1 MTVCLIDGDVLCY
14 MACESRYMTP
24 DGYRIIV
31 QDEIVFTEEE
41 DKKYLDKAWKRLQY
55 LIRDLCDTH
64 FTEEYKA
71 AIAGIGNYRKDLFP
85 GYKANRHN
93 PTKKRNPF
101 VPQLR
106 KMLAESGMATEAHG
120 MEADDQLRMWAEEC
134 RANEIDYIVCSIDKD
149 LKMIQGRHYLIH
161 KQEHIEMSEWDALK
175 FYYEQLLQGD
185 QTDAIAGAPGVGPVK
200 AQKYLSEC
208 TTEQEM
214 QEVVMQVYYTCF
226 GRELWSD
233 ALFLTGQLIYLK
245 KHKDDWFTMDGWPRI
260 EFEEIEDKPK
270 KKKGKKM
277 EPWTIETA
285 LAAIDP
291 LCIVT
296 KQVWESALMFLAEQD
311 DTPPH
316 IIEAIEV
323 VSGRDKVPSAEL
335 EAYNVMIK
343 HFKKV
348 PTSFMK
354 VEVPM
359 PIIQEAPALSILDVK
374 GTGVYP
380 SIDNLQRRAPIENL
394 QNAPI
399 LGRVGPVIDTK
410 DLYDTSVIPKK
421 SVFNIPEVVV
431 VPTFSSNWGKK

>member
-1 MTVCLIDGDVLCY
+1 MTVCLIDADVVCY
-14 MACESRYMTP
+14 NACESRYMTA
-24 DGYRIIV
+24 DGYRIIT
-31 QDEIVFTEEE
+31 QDEIEFTEEE
-41 DKKYLDKAWKRLQY
+41 DAKYLAKAWLKLQS
-55 LIRDLCDTH
+55 IIKHLCELHYTD
-64 FTEEYKA
+64 EYRA
-71 AIAGIGNYRKDLFP
+71 AVAGIGNYRKDLFA

-106 KMLAESGMATEAHG
+106 RMLAEHGMATEAHG
-120 MEADDQLRMWAEEC
+120 MEADDQLRMWAEEL
-134 RANEIDYIVCSIDKD
+134 RAEGVEYVICSIDKD
-149 LKMIQGRHYLIH
+149 LKMIPGRHYLIH
-161 KQEHIEMSEWDALK
+161 KDEHIEMSEWDALK

-200 AQKYLSEC
+200 AQKYLADC

-226 GRELWSD
+226 GKDLWSD

-260 EFEEIEDKPK
+260 ELVDIEDKPK

-277 EPWTIETA
+277 DPWTIETA

-354 VEVPM
+354 VELPM
-359 PIIQEAPALSILDVK
+359 PIVQEAPALSILDGK

-380 SIDNLQRRAPIENL
+380 SADEPYHRKSTEDLQSAP
-394 QNAPI
+394 
-399 LGRVGPVIDTK
+399 
-410 DLYDTSVIPKK
+410 VIPKK
-421 SVFNIPEVVV
+421 SIFNIPEVVV